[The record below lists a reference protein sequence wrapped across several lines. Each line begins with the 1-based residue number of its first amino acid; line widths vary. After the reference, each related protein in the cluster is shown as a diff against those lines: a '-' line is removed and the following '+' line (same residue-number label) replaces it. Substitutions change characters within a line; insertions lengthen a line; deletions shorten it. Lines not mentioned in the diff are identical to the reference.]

1 MEPVTTNTEN
11 SENSANAI
19 SSWNDCDEYTLTLM
33 SNRTQYKKYIKAK
46 VGPTGETLN
55 QEVSVT
61 DGHSIHHVTTY
72 KKEKKYYK
80 KRIITLTKDL
90 FNKNKKYEE
99 DKDITEPF
107 NEYVKSCIKYLKF
120 KDISNMIQNDY
131 KDTTDTDSDKDEV
144 IDNTTPTLT
153 PPDECD
159 NNNNNNNNNDNKIFM
174 KPYDIRRTTLDHY
187 VRRKPANELY
197 TQPPPKQ
204 MILPK
209 IKEYNLE
216 MMNNAEKKQ
225 KKVKK
230 SGELS
235 TVQDEPSLMASS
247 QPINP

>member
-1 MEPVTTNTEN
+1 MEPVTTNTDN
-11 SENSANAI
+11 SENSANPI

-46 VGPTGETLN
+46 VGPNGEILN

-90 FNKNKKYEE
+90 FNKKYEE

-120 KDISNMIQNDY
+120 KDISNIIQNDHN
-131 KDTTDTDSDKDEV
+131 DTTDTHSDKDEV
-144 IDNTTPTLT
+144 IDNTTQPETATPTAT
-153 PPDECD
+153 PTDECD
-159 NNNNNNNNNDNKIFM
+159 NGNKIFM

-235 TVQDEPSLMASS
+235 SVHEQPSPPPS
-247 QPINP
+247 